1 MTAPLA
7 KASGQSRSRSEKAA
21 AEREIELDE
30 ARDGL
35 LRRAMEADR
44 LLLAVMQCSLSLIGF
59 GFTIYQIFS
68 DAAART
74 GLARPS
80 PLARLVGLTLLILGL
95 ILLSGGLWGRL
106 SIKQDHDARWTRL
119 GLDAGD
125 ISHSPV
131 ANSPVLVVG
140 GLLFLVAALALAAIL
155 FRVADGA
162 TLVPWGSGAP
172 RL

>member
-1 MTAPLA
+1 VSRPGRQA
-7 KASGQSRSRSEKAA
+7 KAAPV
-21 AEREIELDE
+21 ERQIELDDV
-30 ARDGL
+30 RDGL

-80 PLARLVGLTLLILGL
+80 PMARLVGLTLLILGL

-106 SIKQDHDARWTRL
+106 TIKQDLDGRWIRL
-119 GLDAGD
+119 GPEAGD
-125 ISHSPV
+125 IAHSPV
-131 ANSPVLVVG
+131 ANSPVMVVG
-140 GLLFLVAALALAAIL
+140 GLLLLVAALALAAIL
-155 FRVADGA
+155 LHVTDVAPFA
-162 TLVPWGSGAP
+162 A
-172 RL
+172 RR